1 VEARPEDVSSAPL
14 PSRQPPTPT
23 EAADRVRALFE
34 QYGRMVYGVCRAMLR
49 DVLEAEDAAQQVFL
63 SAHRALLGGA
73 QVRDPGRWLAAIAR
87 NECRQRIGAGMR
99 RPLAI
104 ADEDFD
110 ALPALVDDEARRA
123 ELAEL
128 QDAIAALPDRQR
140 QAVVLRYLYGLRYG
154 EVATALG
161 ISRPATEALLFRA
174 RRSLHGRLRTGA
186 GAALAVPVALRDE
199 LAQAIPGF
207 AAGGASGTAAVA
219 GGLLAKLVG
228 SSAGMKV
235 ATAAVA
241 VSAAGTVGAVETQRS
256 AVDHREREAVV
267 GVAPSAPA
275 GAELDRSGHGGSGA
289 DARRKERDR
298 GELSE
303 GDDPEPTAHANRS
316 GPDDGRPTAEAPKQE
331 ADSSDP
337 GPGGAE
343 DHHGGRTESQAQSGS
358 EHRESGKSSGSGSGE
373 QSGSEPE
380 DSSGSGSGKSGSS
393 EHEESSGSGS
403 GKSDDSGPR
412 ESSGSGSGGSD
423 GGSDDSRRGSGDGD
437 GDEPHD

>member
-104 ADEDFD
+104 ADEDLD

-316 GPDDGRPTAEAPKQE
+316 GPDDGRPTVEAPEQQ
-331 ADSSDP
+331 ADSSGP

-343 DHHGGRTESQAQSGS
+343 DDHGGRTEPQTSSSS
-358 EHRESGKSSGSGSGE
+358 EPPESRDSSGSGSGE
-373 QSGSEPE
+373 QSGSTPE